1 LAAIVIVIQGDQQ
14 IGDEGDCM
22 SMEIKTV
29 VLFTKNVVQMKKF
42 YSDVLG
48 FSLLNEDKNSFRIA
62 IGTSELEFSSKE
74 VEGSPYYH
82 FAFNIPANKFNEA
95 KVWTRERVS
104 LLDEDGEDEVNFVH
118 LPAHAFYFY
127 DPAGNIVEF
136 ISRQSVSEDS
146 TEPFSIKSILNI
158 SEISLTVDDAI
169 SAGEKLTVI
178 GVNERDNNAIGSK
191 MLNFMG
197 ERENGVFILLTQP
210 GRKWFFSDKIAAI
223 YPLEITLTDNNKI
236 VINSNNELQV
246 FLIEKNKEAPNYKK

>member
-1 LAAIVIVIQGDQQ
+1 
-14 IGDEGDCM
+14 M

-74 VEGSPYYH
+74 VEGNPYYH
-82 FAFNIPANKFNEA
+82 FAFNIPANKFYEA
-95 KVWTRERVS
+95 KVWTKERVS
-104 LLDEDGEDEVNFVH
+104 LLVDDGEDEANFVH
-118 LPAHAFYFY
+118 LPAHALYFY
-127 DPAGNIVEF
+127 DPVGNIVEF
-136 ISRQSVSEDS
+136 ISRHSVSEDS
-146 TEPFSIKSILNI
+146 TEPFSINSILNI

-169 SAGEKLTVI
+169 RAGEKLTVI
-178 GVNERDNNAIGSK
+178 GVPERDNNAISTK

-210 GRKWFFSDKIAAI
+210 GRRWFFSDKMASI
-223 YPLEITLTDNNKI
+223 YPLEITLTNNHKI
-236 VINSNNELQV
+236 VIMSDNQLQV
-246 FLIEKNKEAPNYKK
+246 FPIEHNKEASN